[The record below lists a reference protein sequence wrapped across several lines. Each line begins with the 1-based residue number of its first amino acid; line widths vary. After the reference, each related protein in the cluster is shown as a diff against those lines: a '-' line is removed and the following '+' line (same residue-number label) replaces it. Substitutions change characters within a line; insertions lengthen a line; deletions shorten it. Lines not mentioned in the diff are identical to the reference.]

1 MDYNSIIDRET
12 FEVTLHAEDHPK
24 VFICDKTIA
33 PVVAL
38 LNKKGYITFA
48 SCGGHYKIEYW
59 ECFNESLKYLKE
71 YQKDEKIII
80 KKIKDNGFD
89 YWQEVD
95 KTRIYILFDKDYQFN
110 NLPDDFEISNNDG
123 LSHSRTCIE
132 CEINYYDNNNERKT
146 FSAVMKEIENKCK
159 LLEKWA
165 KELPDIKERND

>member
-1 MDYNSIIDRET
+1 MDHNSVIDRES

-38 LNKKGYITFA
+38 LNKKGYTTIA
-48 SCGGHYKIEYW
+48 SCGGHYKIEFY
-59 ECFNESLKYLKE
+59 EYLNEDIKYLEE
-71 YQKDEKIII
+71 YKNDDKIII

-95 KTRIYILFDKDYQFN
+95 QTHIYILFDKVHVFD
-110 NLPDDFEISNNDG
+110 NLPDCFELDDDEDSKI
-123 LSHSRTCIE
+123 RTCMRCI
-132 CEINYYDNNNERKT
+132 INYYDENNKRKK
-146 FSAVMKEIENKCK
+146 FSEVMKEIENKCK

-165 KELPDIKERND
+165 EKLPDIKERE